1 MGMAKRLLGLAALVG
16 LVLATAG
23 FSVALAQQGQYDGEE
38 VVVTGVVEDF
48 GTAVEGATQYGVR
61 DGATGGVYYLAGDF
75 DFGSLVGQSVTAYG
89 TIEVVVRSVVL
100 NVTRIE
106 PADECEAVSTTPEL
120 CGANTVTAT
129 FVLAVEC
136 EPPVGTGFSA
146 SVGEAPS
153 AIGALLDGDDDR
165 VFTTSLPVE
174 RGTEQGAR
182 IELLDPMGDEPQAP
196 LIASTIEDFGPVLFD
211 EDKTFEARISFCE
224 GGGGSGGGTPGGTTG
239 EPGVLPATGGARPIV
254 GLAGAL
260 MLASGLIAR
269 RVFR

>member
-1 MGMAKRLLGLAALVG
+1 MAKRLLGLAALVG

-23 FSVALAQQGQYDGEE
+23 FSVTLAQQGQYDGEE

-48 GTAVEGATQYGVR
+48 GTAVEGATRYGVR

-129 FVLAVEC
+129 FELAVEC
-136 EPPVGTGFSA
+136 ETPVGTEFSA

-153 AIGALLDGDDDR
+153 AIGALLDEDDDR

-182 IELLDPMGDEPQAP
+182 IELLDPMGYEPQAP
-196 LIASTIEDFGPVLFD
+196 LVASEIEDFGPVLFD

-260 MLASGLIAR
+260 MLAGGLMAR
-269 RVFR
+269 GAFR